1 MLASLARLE
10 HQLHLLTQPRHLDT
24 VSRRVKTLV
33 TDLER
38 VHEARRKIG
47 DTRPLNIALS
57 SGITVST
64 GQPGL
69 LPPSTPGQGQ
79 AGLTG
84 IANTETQL
92 PPDALQ
98 KIDSLFNILPRIE
111 PLLPLA
117 PYLLTRLRSLSTLHE
132 ASSAFSM
139 GLKDGTNAIKGLKES
154 EAFIKQLL
162 EGLQESIDANQEVMK
177 NNLEGLQGRIDQ
189 VLNRVKSLQT

>member
-1 MLASLARLE
+1 M
-10 HQLHLLTQPRHLDT
+10 
-24 VSRRVKTLV
+24 

-69 LPPSTPGQGQ
+69 LSPSTPGSSDQ
-79 AGLTG
+79 ALPGT
-84 IANTETQL
+84 ASSSEPQL

-98 KIDSLFNILPRIE
+98 KVDALFKVLPRID

-117 PYLLTRLRSLSTLHE
+117 PHLLTRLRSLATLHE
-132 ASSAFSM
+132 SSSTF
-139 GLKDGTNAIKGLKES
+139 GEDLKDGQKSIESLKES
-154 EAFIKQLL
+154 EGFLTQLL
-162 EGLQESIDANQEVMK
+162 EGLQESMTANQEVMK
-177 NNLEGLQGRIDQ
+177 NNLEGLHDRIDQ
-189 VLNRVKSLQT
+189 VLVRVNALE